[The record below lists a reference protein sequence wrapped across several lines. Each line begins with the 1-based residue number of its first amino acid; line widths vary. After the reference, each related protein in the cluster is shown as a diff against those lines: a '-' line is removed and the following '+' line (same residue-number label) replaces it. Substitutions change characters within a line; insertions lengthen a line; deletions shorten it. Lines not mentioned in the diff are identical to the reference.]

1 MSNQVFTIVFGLGF
15 VWGAAVTQCINNI
28 IRFWKDI

>member
-15 VWGAAVTQCINNI
+15 IGGAAVTQFINNV
-28 IRFWKDI
+28 IRFWKDN